1 MSIQGRAK
9 HLVRTIRNRL
19 APGGLIL
26 MYHRVTEVDSDP
38 WSLCVSPQHF
48 AEHLEVLKQY
58 SYPLKLEQMTQKMQA
73 GKLPSRSVA
82 ITFDDGY
89 GDNLHQAKPV
99 LERYDIPATI
109 FLAAGYLGQE
119 KEFWWDELDKL
130 VLQPGTLPPALRLE
144 IRGQSYA
151 WELGTEAH
159 YAQEA
164 FDRHR
169 RWRMMTDSVPTS
181 RQALYGSLW
190 EKLQPLYEE
199 ERQKALAELRD
210 WAGTSA
216 IGRSSHRPLTLG
228 EVAAVDEGGL
238 IELGAHT
245 VNHPA
250 LANISRAVQQEEIQ
264 QSKAHLEDILRH
276 PVHSFAYPYG
286 SFSEQTPS
294 LVQEAGFTRACSTI
308 TERVYAHT
316 NPFLLPRIE
325 VQNWDGEEFTH
336 RLSRWLKGDCAYDA

>member
-1 MSIQGRAK
+1 
-9 HLVRTIRNRL
+9 
-19 APGGLIL
+19 

-58 SYPLKLEQMTQKMQA
+58 SHPLRLAQMTQAMQA
-73 GKLPSRSVA
+73 GKLPGRSVA

-89 GDNLHQAKPV
+89 ADNLHQAKPV

-130 VLQPGTLPPALRLE
+130 VLLPGTLPPTLELE

-151 WELGTEAH
+151 WDLGTEA
-159 YAQEA
+159 YYSQEA
-164 FDRHR
+164 FDCHR
-169 RWRMMTDSVPTS
+169 SWRVMTDSAPTS
-181 RQALYGSLW
+181 RQTLYASLW
-190 EKLQPLYEE
+190 ERLQPLYEE
-199 ERQKALAELRD
+199 ERQKALATLRD
-210 WAGTSA
+210 WAGTSET
-216 IGRSSHRPLTLG
+216 GRSSHRPLTLA
-228 EVAAVDEGGL
+228 EVAAMDEGGL

-250 LANISRAVQQEEIQ
+250 LANISTSVQQEEIQ
-264 QSKAHLEDILRH
+264 QSKARLEDILGH

-286 SFSEQTPS
+286 SFNEQTPG
-294 LVQEAGFTRACSTI
+294 LVQAAGFARACSTI
-308 TERVYAHT
+308 TETVYART

-325 VQNWDGEEFTH
+325 VQNWNGEEFTH
-336 RLSRWLKGDCAYDA
+336 RLSRWLKGDCAYGS